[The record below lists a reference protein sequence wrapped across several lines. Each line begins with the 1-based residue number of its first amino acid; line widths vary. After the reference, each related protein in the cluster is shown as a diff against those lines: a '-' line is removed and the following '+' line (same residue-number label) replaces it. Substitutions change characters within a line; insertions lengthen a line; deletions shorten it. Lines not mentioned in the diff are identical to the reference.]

1 MKKFMPYLW
10 KALAALGAIVAAGII
25 LGAYRQSKDSGGAVK
40 FTDAAMNEAKNRT
53 GGLFSVVITV
63 ISSMALIWWAGH
75 GSSGYESLAVLWG
88 SVAASSSG
96 SFNIT
101 YVPQFIGFT
110 IASAPTSFQI
120 NVQGDGVTFN
130 LDANGCTS
138 MSNIRCVGVVGNTY
152 VFQLADG
159 LINGKN
165 GTVTITN
172 SAAAILNVQAWSK
185 DVGSMYMVYMTQNAL
200 ASSGIKLQK
209 FAYAAFPNAAAADSF
224 TIEYNPSFRNG
235 EKITQVS
242 GRDDLNF
249 ALQYTQS
256 QVTSR
261 YNIDNI
267 APAMLDAVTF
277 IPAAA
282 QNVYV
287 MNYQAAK
294 GTVNAAVIAKG

>member
-1 MKKFMPYLW
+1 MKKLLPWLW
-10 KALAALGAIVAAGII
+10 KALAILGGIVALGII
-25 LGAYRQSKDSGGAVK
+25 MSARRNAQATNTSFAD
-40 FTDAAMNEAKNRT
+40 NAKEEIKQRT
-53 GGLFSVVITV
+53 SGLFTMVALLVTSTSLLFMGADADAGNWVGEAVV
-63 ISSMALIWWAGH
+63 
-75 GSSGYESLAVLWG
+75 WG
-88 SVAASSSG
+88 TIAASSAG

-120 NVQGDGVTFN
+120 NVQGDGVVFN

-138 MSNIRCVGVVGNTY
+138 MSNIRLVGIVSNTY

-172 SAAAILNVQAWSK
+172 SAAATLTVNAWSK

-200 ASSGIKLQK
+200 ASSGIKLRK
-209 FAYAAFPNAAAADSF
+209 FAYAAFPSAAAADSF
-224 TIEYNPSFRNG
+224 TIEYNETVRG
-235 EKITQVS
+235 AGRITQVS
-242 GRDDLNF
+242 TRDDLNF
-249 ALQYTQS
+249 GLGYTQN

-267 APAMLDAVTF
+267 APAQIDSVTF
-277 IPAAA
+277 IPVAA

-287 MNYQAAK
+287 MNYQSAK
-294 GTVNAAVIAKG
+294 GVVNAAVIAKG